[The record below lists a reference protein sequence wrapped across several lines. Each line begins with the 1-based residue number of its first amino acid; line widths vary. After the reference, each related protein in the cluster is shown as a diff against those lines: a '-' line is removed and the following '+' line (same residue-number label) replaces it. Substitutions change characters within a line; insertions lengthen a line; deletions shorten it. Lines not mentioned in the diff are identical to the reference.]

1 MPKPRYKTTNWKQY
15 NKALINRGSLT
26 FWIDEEAIRQW
37 KQSKQDKRGRPRQF
51 SDLAITTAL
60 MVKRVF
66 SMPLRALQGFIDS
79 VFSLANVPIV
89 CPHYSCISRR
99 AKQVEVSFK
108 AKTRGVIQHL
118 AIDATGLKVYGEG
131 EWKVKKHGTD
141 GKHRV
146 WRKLHLAVDTSTH
159 EIVAAELSLSNVTDA
174 EVLPNLLK
182 QTRRRIIEISG
193 DGAYDTR
200 DCHDA
205 IRFKR
210 AVPLIPP
217 REGAAF
223 WENGHPRNLAVGCQ
237 KLYGSNNKWKK
248 RYGYHKRSLS
258 ETVMYR
264 VKQLLGGRLS
274 RRNYNAQ
281 VGETYAMI
289 KALNKLTGLGMPET
303 QCIVKE
309 LLNCRQFGSLI
320 ELRNKAL

>member
-37 KQSKQDKRGRPRQF
+37 KQSKQNKRGRPRQF

-108 AKTRGVIQHL
+108 PKTRGAIQHL

-141 GKHRV
+141 GKRRV

-193 DGAYDTR
+193 DGAYDTK
-200 DCHDA
+200 DCHEA

-210 AVPLIPP
+210 AIPLIPP

-258 ETVMYR
+258 ETTMYR
-264 VKQLLGGRLS
+264 VKQLLGGRLNL
-274 RRNYNAQ
+274 RNYNAQ

-289 KALNKLTGLGMPET
+289 KALNKLRELGMPET
-303 QCIVKE
+303 QCIV
-309 LLNCRQFGSLI
+309 
-320 ELRNKAL
+320 

>member
-37 KQSKQDKRGRPRQF
+37 KQSKQNKRGRPRQF

-108 AKTRGVIQHL
+108 PKTRGAIQHL

-141 GKHRV
+141 GKRRV

-200 DCHDA
+200 DCHEA

-210 AVPLIPP
+210 AIPLIPP

-258 ETVMYR
+258 ETTMYR
-264 VKQLLGGRLS
+264 VKQLLGGRLNL
-274 RRNYNAQ
+274 RNYNAQ

-289 KALNKLTGLGMPET
+289 KALNKLTELGMPET
-303 QCIVKE
+303 QCIV
-309 LLNCRQFGSLI
+309 
-320 ELRNKAL
+320 

>member
-37 KQSKQDKRGRPRQF
+37 KQSKQNKRGRPRQF

-60 MVKRVF
+60 IVKRVF

-108 AKTRGVIQHL
+108 PKTRGAIQHL

-141 GKHRV
+141 GKRRV

-193 DGAYDTR
+193 DGAYDTK
-200 DCHDA
+200 DCHEA

-210 AVPLIPP
+210 AIPLIPP

-248 RYGYHKRSLS
+248 RYGYHKRSVS
-258 ETVMYR
+258 ETTMYR
-264 VKQLLGGRLS
+264 VKQLLGGRLNL
-274 RRNYNAQ
+274 RNYNAQ

-289 KALNKLTGLGMPET
+289 KALNKLTELGMPET
-303 QCIVKE
+303 QCIV
-309 LLNCRQFGSLI
+309 
-320 ELRNKAL
+320 

>member
-1 MPKPRYKTTNWKQY
+1 MNYPSLMPKPRYKTTNWKQY

-37 KQSKQDKRGRPRQF
+37 KQSKQNKRGRPRQF

-79 VFSLANVPIV
+79 VFSLANVPIL

-99 AKQVEVSFK
+99 AKQIEVSFK
-108 AKTRGVIQHL
+108 PKTRGAIQHL
-118 AIDATGLKVYGEG
+118 AIDAIGLKVYGEG
-131 EWKVKKHGTD
+131 KWKVKKHGTD
-141 GKHRV
+141 GKRRV

-159 EIVAAELSLSNVTDA
+159 EIVAAELSLSTVTDA

-200 DCHDA
+200 DCHEA

-210 AVPLIPP
+210 AIPLIPP

-258 ETVMYR
+258 ETTMYR
-264 VKQLLGGRLS
+264 VKQLLGGRLNL
-274 RRNYNAQ
+274 RNYNAQ

-289 KALNKLTGLGMPET
+289 KALNKLTELGMPET
-303 QCIVKE
+303 QCIV
-309 LLNCRQFGSLI
+309 
-320 ELRNKAL
+320 

>member
-1 MPKPRYKTTNWKQY
+1 M
-15 NKALINRGSLT
+15 
-26 FWIDEEAIRQW
+26 
-37 KQSKQDKRGRPRQF
+37 
-51 SDLAITTAL
+51 
-60 MVKRVF
+60 
-66 SMPLRALQGFIDS
+66 
-79 VFSLANVPIV
+79 ANVPIV

-108 AKTRGVIQHL
+108 PKTRGAIQHL

-159 EIVAAELSLSNVTDA
+159 EVVAAELSLSNVTDA

-182 QTRRRIIEISG
+182 QTLRRIIEISG

-210 AVPLIPP
+210 AVPLVPL

-223 WENGHPRNLAVGCQ
+223 WENGHPRNLAVGYQ

-258 ETVMYR
+258 ETAMYR

-274 RRNYNAQ
+274 LRNYNAQ

-303 QCIVKE
+303 PCIV
-309 LLNCRQFGSLI
+309 
-320 ELRNKAL
+320 

>member
-1 MPKPRYKTTNWKQY
+1 MPKPPYKTTNWKQY

-26 FWIDEEAIRQW
+26 FWIDEETIRQW

-108 AKTRGVIQHL
+108 PKTRGAIQHL

-159 EIVAAELSLSNVTDA
+159 EVVAAELSLSNVTDA

-223 WENGHPRNLAVGCQ
+223 WENDHHRNLAVGCQ

-258 ETVMYR
+258 ETAMYR
-264 VKQLLGGRLS
+264 VKQLLC
-274 RRNYNAQ
+274 
-281 VGETYAMI
+281 E
-289 KALNKLTGLGMPET
+289 
-303 QCIVKE
+303 
-309 LLNCRQFGSLI
+309 
-320 ELRNKAL
+320 

>member
-1 MPKPRYKTTNWKQY
+1 M
-15 NKALINRGSLT
+15 NRGSLT

-108 AKTRGVIQHL
+108 PKTRGAIQHL
-118 AIDATGLKVYGEG
+118 AIDATGLKVYGEV
-131 EWKVKKHGTD
+131 EWKVKKHGID
-141 GKHRV
+141 GKRRV

-159 EIVAAELSLSNVTDA
+159 EIVAAELSLLNVTDA

-237 KLYGSNNKWKK
+237 RLYGSNNKWKK

-258 ETVMYR
+258 ETVMFR
-264 VKQLLGGRLS
+264 VKQLLGVRLS
-274 RRNYNAQ
+274 LRNYNAQ

-303 QCIVKE
+303 QCVV
-309 LLNCRQFGSLI
+309 
-320 ELRNKAL
+320 

>member
-1 MPKPRYKTTNWKQY
+1 M
-15 NKALINRGSLT
+15 NRGSLT

-108 AKTRGVIQHL
+108 PKTRGAIQHL
-118 AIDATGLKVYGEG
+118 AIDATGLKVYGEV
-131 EWKVKKHGTD
+131 EWKVKKHGID
-141 GKHRV
+141 GKRRV

-159 EIVAAELSLSNVTDA
+159 EIVAAELSLLNVTDA

-237 KLYGSNNKWKK
+237 RLYGSNNKWKK

-258 ETVMYR
+258 ETVMFR

-274 RRNYNAQ
+274 LRNYNAQ

-303 QCIVKE
+303 QCVV
-309 LLNCRQFGSLI
+309 
-320 ELRNKAL
+320 

>member
-26 FWIDEEAIRQW
+26 FCIDEETIRQW

-66 SMPLRALQGFIDS
+66 SMLLRALQGFIDS
-79 VFSLANVPIV
+79 VFSLAIV
-89 CPHYSCISRR
+89 CPHYSCINRR
-99 AKQVEVSFK
+99 AKQVEVSFTP
-108 AKTRGVIQHL
+108 KTRGAIQHL
-118 AIDATGLKVYGEG
+118 AIDATGLKVYGEV
-131 EWKVKKHGTD
+131 EWKVKKHDTD
-141 GKHRV
+141 GKRRV

-159 EIVAAELSLSNVTDA
+159 EIVAAELSLLNVTDA

-193 DGAYDTR
+193 DGAYDKR

-258 ETVMYR
+258 ETAMYR

-274 RRNYNAQ
+274 LRYYNAQ

-289 KALNKLTGLGMPET
+289 KALNKLTGLGMPDT
-303 QCIVKE
+303 QCVV
-309 LLNCRQFGSLI
+309 
-320 ELRNKAL
+320 